1 MKRECEVCIESVC
14 VSERRLHVVCVCV
27 CDVCESE
34 RGTHRG
40 VYECESSR
48 KETTQEKSRE
58 HKRMQSVCSLKLRVN
73 EQERK
78 RAENEREEQETLSL
92 EKLPVSLY

>member
-1 MKRECEVCIESVC
+1 MCAYGVLSVC
-14 VSERRLHVVCVCV
+14 EEC
-27 CDVCESE
+27 VCESE
-34 RGTHRG
+34 RGMHRG

-58 HKRMQSVCSLKLRVN
+58 HKRMQSMCSLKLRAN

-78 RAENEREEQETLSL
+78 KAENEREERETLSL
-92 EKLPVSLY
+92 EKLPVSLYPKK

>member
-1 MKRECEVCIESVC
+1 MKS
-14 VSERRLHVVCVCV
+14 
-27 CDVCESE
+27 VCESE

-48 KETTQEKSRE
+48 KGERTGENRVQ
-58 HKRMQSVCSLKLRVN
+58 RMQSVCSLKLQVS

-78 RAENEREEQETLSL
+78 RAENEKGER
-92 EKLPVSLY
+92 EKL